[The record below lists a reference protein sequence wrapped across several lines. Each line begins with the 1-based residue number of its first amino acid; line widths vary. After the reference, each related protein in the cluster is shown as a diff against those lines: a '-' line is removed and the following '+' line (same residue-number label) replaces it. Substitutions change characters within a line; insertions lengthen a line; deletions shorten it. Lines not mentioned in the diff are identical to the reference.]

1 MEPLCIVISYVLS
14 LYKLTSDKLLKI
26 MLQINHRYILSNS
39 VNNFHIF
46 TIVQYL
52 CRLKNKAQSDITP

>member
-39 VNNFHIF
+39 VNNFYIF